1 MLRRISSDSVK
12 INRYLGLVTKQQLAR
27 ATVVATT
34 HTIATRRFHTRPVV
48 YQTKDAD
55 AKETKANLEKNTKA
69 TSAEQKSDVK
79 AAAAAAAPADGAV
92 AKKEEKTP
100 KTWKETIKEAAR
112 HYWDGTKLLGFEI
125 KVSSKLAMKLAA
137 GYELT
142 RREKRQLKRT
152 TQDIVRVVPF
162 AMFLIIPFAE
172 LLLPVALKLF
182 PGLLPSTYMSS
193 NDIEKRARSLR
204 KTRGSVSSFLKDTVN
219 ESGLT
224 APTSITP
231 EQRQQFVEFFD
242 KVRAH
247 GEKPSRELLISV
259 AQMFKDDLVLD
270 NLSRPQL
277 VAMAKYMNLQHFGTN
292 LMLRYSIRYKMRQ
305 IKIDDR
311 AIYAE
316 GVDSLSLTELQIAC
330 ASRGIKTHALSK
342 ARLAEDLNNW
352 LELRLRQ
359 KVPSTLLILSS
370 AFTYGEADDLNSHY
384 DALEAVL
391 SAIPEELFHEADL
404 EYAHATDQAT
414 NKQRLEVV
422 REQQELI
429 QEENQQEEE
438 SGHIIQVKD
447 DLNLDE
453 EEAKKEEARGEAQRA
468 ETERAKEFFEMSP
481 PDVKEAA
488 KKTDSKA

>member
-1 MLRRISSDSVK
+1 MLRRISQDSVK

-27 ATVVATT
+27 STIVAST
-34 HTIATRRFHTRPVV
+34 HTIATSRRFHTRSVV
-48 YQTKDAD
+48 YQTKEAE

-69 TSAEQKSDVK
+69 TVAEATDKSE
-79 AAAAAAAPADGAV
+79 GAV
-92 AKKEEKTP
+92 AKKDDAAPK
-100 KTWKETIKEAAR
+100 KTWKQTIKEGAQ

-182 PGLLPSTYMSS
+182 PGLLPSTYVSS
-193 NDIEKRARSLR
+193 NDIEKRARNLR
-204 KTRGSVSSFLKDTVN
+204 KTRGSVSSFLRDTVN

-224 APTSITP
+224 APTNVTP
-231 EQRQQFVEFFD
+231 EQRQKFVEFFD

-292 LMLRYSIRYKMRQ
+292 LMLRYSIRHKMRQ
-305 IKIDDR
+305 IKMDDR

-316 GVDSLSLTELQIAC
+316 GVDSLSMTELQIAC

-342 ARLAEDLNNW
+342 GRLAEDLDNW

-453 EEAKKEEARGEAQRA
+453 EEAKKEEAKGEAARV
-468 ETERAKEFFEMSP
+468 ETERAKEFFDLSP
-481 PDVKEAA
+481 PDVKEA
-488 KKTDSKA
+488 KKAEKDK

>member
-1 MLRRISSDSVK
+1 MLRRIATDSVK
-12 INRYLGLVTKQQLAR
+12 INRYLGLVTKHSIAR
-27 ATVVATT
+27 STVIGTT
-34 HTIATRRFHTRPVV
+34 HTISTSRRRFHSRPATL
-48 YQTKDAD
+48 QAKHSD
-55 AKETKANLEKNTKA
+55 AKETKANLAAEEGVVPKETTKA
-69 TSAEQKSDVK
+69 VE
-79 AAAAAAAPADGAV
+79 
-92 AKKEEKTP
+92 KKEDKVP
-100 KTWKETIKEAAR
+100 VKKTWGEVIKETAR

-162 AMFLIIPFAE
+162 AMFIIIPFAE
-172 LLLPVALKLF
+172 LLLPIALKLF

-219 ESGLT
+219 ESGIA
-224 APTSITP
+224 APASITP
-231 EQRQQFVEFFD
+231 EQREQFIEFFE

-305 IKIDDR
+305 IKMDDR
-311 AIYAE
+311 AIYEE

-342 ARLAEDLNNW
+342 ARLAEDLDNW

-370 AFTYGEADDLNSHY
+370 AFTYGEADDMNTHY

-447 DLNLDE
+447 DLSLDE
-453 EEAKKEEARGEAQRA
+453 DEAKKEEAREEAQRVEDKRA
-468 ETERAKEFFEMSP
+468 DETSAS
-481 PDVKEAA
+481 KEA
-488 KKTDSKA
+488 SKDKVKA

>member
-1 MLRRISSDSVK
+1 ML
-12 INRYLGLVTKQQLAR
+12 
-27 ATVVATT
+27 ATT
-34 HTIATRRFHTRPVV
+34 NTIATRRFHTRPVARS
-48 YQTKDAD
+48 KDAE
-55 AKETKANLEKNTKA
+55 AKETKANLEANTKPA
-69 TSAEQKSDVK
+69 QAEITPDS
-79 AAAAAAAPADGAV
+79 GAV
-92 AKKEEKTP
+92 AKKEDKAP
-100 KTWKETIKEAAR
+100 AVKKTWKETIKEAAR

-182 PGLLPSTYMSS
+182 PGLLPSTYLSS
-193 NDIEKRARSLR
+193 NDIEKRARNLR

-219 ESGLT
+219 ESGIA

-292 LMLRYSIRYKMRQ
+292 LMLRYSIRYRMRQ
-305 IKIDDR
+305 IKMDDR

-342 ARLAEDLNNW
+342 ARLAEDLDNW

-453 EEAKKEEARGEAQRA
+453 EEAKKEEARGEAQKQ
-468 ETERAKEFFEMSP
+468 ETEKAEEFFG
-481 PDVKEAA
+481 
-488 KKTDSKA
+488 DSKDTKEKK